1 MLGTQDAWAA
11 ESLPEP
17 GGLRWMRASIGSPI
31 VPLSSHREQK
41 LLSRVVITGYRT
53 GGPCRPHV
61 GFNDSPSLSSNYQR
75 ILEERSL
82 PPSSLPAQSP
92 GLPGQ
97 TVHPQL

>member
-53 GGPCRPHV
+53 GALAAHMLGSMTAPHLAAITS
-61 GFNDSPSLSSNYQR
+61 GS
-75 ILEERSL
+75 
-82 PPSSLPAQSP
+82 
-92 GLPGQ
+92 
-97 TVHPQL
+97 